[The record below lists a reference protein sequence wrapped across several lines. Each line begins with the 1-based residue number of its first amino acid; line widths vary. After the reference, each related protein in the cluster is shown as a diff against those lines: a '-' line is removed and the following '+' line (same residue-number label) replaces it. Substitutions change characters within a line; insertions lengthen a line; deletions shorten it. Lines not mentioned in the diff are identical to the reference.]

1 LQEAI
6 AEDTLVH
13 QLVVVVLFSSWKDS
27 MPAGAPEHRQQVE
40 GIIDFI
46 FGPIVGALDDPIGLA
61 STKAEELARRRR
73 ARQQYVGDDRRR
85 ALNSCRCL
93 DLTNG
98 RLSRE
103 SFEPEH
109 LTALTS
115 LRLNNNGIKGIQ
127 ASTFNRLTALT
138 WLELHN
144 NQLACLPDEVG
155 NLTALKALLLH
166 ANGLFELPET
176 LSRLSSLT
184 LLSLANNNLE
194 HPDGGFPNGWTSG
207 LHGVASLDLS
217 RNRLAELP
225 EEVCAMQQLRRL
237 ILDANSLVSLPELQP
252 GQLPALEVLSASSN
266 RLSVL
271 PPSVTVLTRLQ
282 TLNVADNLLKTLP
295 AVSGMAQLAQ
305 LNARGNRL
313 RGLHAPLSPALRH
326 LDLSRNSI
334 EQIAYDSV
342 KVLDSIQTLDLSHN
356 HLQRMPLCL
365 GSRTALVDLRL
376 GNNHLQQLDFLQKD
390 KRLVRGAPGTGPPPS
405 PRDKMPLMGLGL
417 SALHTLEVP
426 NNALAEVPEALADL
440 ESLTRLDLHGNQLS
454 LLPPRLS
461 QCRILKELLIGNN
474 RIVRLPPD
482 MGDVTSLVMLHI
494 GGNPVCVCVCVSVW
508 VWARERER
516 ERERRRE
523 NGGT

>member
-1 LQEAI
+1 MQEAI
-6 AEDTLVH
+6 AEDEPSST
-13 QLVVVVLFSSWKDS
+13 LVVVVLFSSWKDS

>member
-6 AEDTLVH
+6 AEDEPSST
-13 QLVVVVLFSSWKDS
+13 LVVVVLFSSWKDS

-237 ILDANSLVSLPELQP
+237 ILDANSLVSLPEFQP

>member
-237 ILDANSLVSLPELQP
+237 ILDANSLVSLPEFQP

>member
-1 LQEAI
+1 
-6 AEDTLVH
+6 
-13 QLVVVVLFSSWKDS
+13 
-27 MPAGAPEHRQQVE
+27 MPAEGAPENRQEVE

-73 ARQQYVGDDRRR
+73 ARQQHVGNDDRRR

-127 ASTFNRLTALT
+127 ASTFERLTALT

-194 HPDGGFPNGWTSG
+194 HPAGGFPNGWTSG

-225 EEVCAMQQLRRL
+225 EEVCALQQLRRL
-237 ILDANSLVSLPELQP
+237 ILDANSLVSLPEFQP
-252 GQLPALEVLSASSN
+252 GQLPALEVLSASNN

-295 AVSGMAQLAQ
+295 ALSGMAQLAQ

-334 EQIAYDSV
+334 EQIAYDAV

-390 KRLVRGAPGTGPPPS
+390 KRLVRGAPGSGPPPS
-405 PRDKMPLMGLGL
+405 PRDKRPLMGL
-417 SALHTLEVP
+417 SALHTLEAP

-461 QCRILKELLIGNN
+461 ESKILKELLIGNN

-494 GGNPVCVCVCVSVW
+494 GGNPVCVFVSVCVPVSVW
-508 VWARERER
+508 VWVWVRERER
-516 ERERRRE
+516 ESERERTRE
-523 NGGT
+523 WGM